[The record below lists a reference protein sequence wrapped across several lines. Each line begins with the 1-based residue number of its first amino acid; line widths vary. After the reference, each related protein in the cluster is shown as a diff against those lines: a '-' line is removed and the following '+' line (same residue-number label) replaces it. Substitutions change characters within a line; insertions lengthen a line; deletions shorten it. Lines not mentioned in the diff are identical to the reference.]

1 MVNQKITKKD
11 VEGFLS
17 AFSYNTYG
25 STNINS
31 IAKLIYTRDDLIPDK
46 LAERKWANPPP
57 ADINKDIPY
66 DSVKTEDI
74 HNKRIRS
81 LINDIE
87 DKVFV
92 GKTKMFHLFKKFDM
106 DGDGYVSHQDFDDF
120 VKSIKVTASKKEVAS
135 ILNLLDTNN

>member
-1 MVNQKITKKD
+1 MINQKLSKRD

-31 IAKLIYTRDDLIPDK
+31 IAKLIYTRDDAIPER

-57 ADINKDIPY
+57 VDVNKDIPI
-66 DSVKTEDI
+66 SEVKPEDM
-74 HNKRIRS
+74 HNHRIKDLLS
-81 LINDIE
+81 DIE

-92 GKTKMFHLFKKFDM
+92 GKTKMFHLFKRFDT
-106 DGDGYVSHQDFDDF
+106 DGDGYVSH
-120 VKSIKVTASKKEVAS
+120 
-135 ILNLLDTNN
+135 